1 MMKVEKGPRDFYKL
15 LYPTG
20 RVINFLKYTVP
31 DTHRYFD
38 GNAWFVHE
46 KYLESAKSLCSST
59 RLDATASTSDDYSI
73 LHLRRTAP
81 MVIVEAAWRALAKI
95 HHPDR
100 GGDPEEFKRISAAYE
115 RIKDGA
121 NE

>member
-1 MMKVEKGPRDFYKL
+1 MIITKGPRDFYKL
-15 LYPTG
+15 MYVPV
-20 RVINFLKYTVP
+20 RAVKFLQYSVP
-31 DTHRYFD
+31 DTHRYFED
-38 GNAWFVHE
+38 HAWFVHE
-46 KYLESAKSLCSST
+46 KYLEDIKSLCDNT
-59 RLDATASTSDDYSI
+59 RADTTPSVSDDYSI

-121 NE
+121 DE